1 MKPVFRT
8 FLSKHGPLRIR
19 KALIYQGFPFLRILI
34 SNFETILPEQLLSL
48 CVKDKI
54 EAEKASFMTVAEV
67 RGLEFDTAISA

>member
-1 MKPVFRT
+1 MVV
-8 FLSKHGPLRIR
+8 
-19 KALIYQGFPFLRILI
+19 I

-67 RGLEFDTAISA
+67 RGLEFDTAIVFENGMTRNERYIAFTRSLSELYIVR